1 MEQNS
6 NNERVPLLGA
16 NVFWL
21 NTTLG
26 TMTADDGT
34 FTLPYDTSYKKL
46 VISYIGLRTDT
57 LLIETPK
64 SIFHVLKASD
74 DLGEV
79 TISARRKSTATSYL
93 SSQNISTIS
102 STELLKAACCN
113 LSESFETNPQM
124 KVNLTKAISEKSKIK
139 ILG

>member
-1 MEQNS
+1 MKSILQLIILLPLFLFSQQEIKGIVMEQNS

-34 FTLPYDTSYKKL
+34 FTVPYDTSYKKL
-46 VISYIGLRTDT
+46 VISYIGFRTDT
-57 LLIETPK
+57 LLIESPK

-79 TISARRKSTATSYL
+79 TVSVRKKSSATSFL
-93 SSQNISTIS
+93 
-102 STELLKAACCN
+102 
-113 LSESFETNPQM
+113 
-124 KVNLTKAISEKSKIK
+124 
-139 ILG
+139 